1 MANRKMA
8 MFELL
13 KLIIRECL
21 FWTFLKSQ
29 IPYSS
34 WGLGVH
40 MKLLGANHFDDT
52 ADTAKPTEYSA
63 PQFLLYK
70 VLIRN
75 REK

>member
-1 MANRKMA
+1 MK
-8 MFELL
+8 FGPQQLSFLL
-13 KLIIRECL
+13 ECVFFGL
-21 FWTFLKSQ
+21 FLRSQ

-40 MKLLGANHFDDT
+40 IKLLGANHFDG
-52 ADTAKPTEYSA
+52 TAKPSEYSA
-63 PQFLLYK
+63 PHFLLYK

>member
-1 MANRKMA
+1 MNFKVGGLVVEWVV
-8 MFELL
+8 FGL
-13 KLIIRECL
+13 
-21 FWTFLKSQ
+21 FLKSQ

-34 WGLGVH
+34 WGLGVQ

-52 ADTAKPTEYSA
+52 AKPTEYTA

-75 REK
+75 REKWKNGK